1 MTKARDIASAA
12 PAPSTVS
19 ATELGYLD
27 GVSSAIQ
34 TQIDGKQAANANVST
49 TELGYLDG
57 VTSAIQT
64 QLDGKTAKNTLTTT
78 GDIYYA
84 SSANTPARL
93 GIGSSSQVLT
103 VSGGVPTWATP
114 AGGKVLQVVQGTTST
129 VKTITSTTMTD
140 SNLTASITPTSA
152 TSSIL
157 AIVSLSFE
165 MYNYDN
171 DMQIGTQLVRGSTTI
186 LDASGGSSNASGF
199 LYVSSSTLT
208 QLGGYVNYS
217 YLDSPSTTSSTTYKV
232 QGRVGANGAG
242 TGTVSF
248 NNTLSTIILLEIGA

>member
-34 TQIDGKQAANANVST
+34 TQIDGKQAVNAAVST

-93 GIGSSSQVLT
+93 GIGSTSQVLT
-103 VSGGVPTWATP
+103 VSGGVPTWAAP
-114 AGGKVLQVVQGTTST
+114 
-129 VKTITSTTMTD
+129 
-140 SNLTASITPTSA
+140 
-152 TSSIL
+152 
-157 AIVSLSFE
+157 
-165 MYNYDN
+165 
-171 DMQIGTQLVRGSTTI
+171 
-186 LDASGGSSNASGF
+186 SGGSSFVGVKA
-199 LYVSSSTLT
+199 Y
-208 QLGGYVNYS
+208 
-217 YLDSPSTTSSTTYKV
+217 SSTT
-232 QGRVGANGAG
+232 Q
-242 TGTVSF
+242 SIS
-248 NNTLSTIILLEIGA
+248 NNTNTAITFWDLENFDTDSIHSTATNPSRFTVPSGKNGKWAIQAALLYDSGAAGARRMRVYKNGVLQMDSKVDANSGETSLSISNVYDLVATDYLEIYTYQSTGGTRTIVGSSEGSSFVSMYYLGA